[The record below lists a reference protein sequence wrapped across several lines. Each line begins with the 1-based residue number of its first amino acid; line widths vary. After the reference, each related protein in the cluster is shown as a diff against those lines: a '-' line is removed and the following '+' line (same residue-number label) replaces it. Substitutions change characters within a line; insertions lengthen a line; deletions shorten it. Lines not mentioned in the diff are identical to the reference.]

1 MHSFS
6 ELGADIFNIIFESVS
21 EGIVIVDQSQTI
33 VSTNSSANEMF
44 GYTPDAI
51 VGQPLEILIPKK
63 YHKGHRGHVGQFMKE
78 GEKRSMG
85 VGRDLFG
92 LRSDGS
98 SFPVEAGLSPFK
110 LGDEHYVMAMVIDIS
125 VRKKQQQ
132 EIVQLNTQLEAK
144 IAERTEDLRQT
155 VSELEAEVEKRKEA
169 EEKTRIALKKERE
182 LNTLKT
188 KFLSLVSHEFKTPL
202 SGILT
207 SATLTGKY
215 TEADQQEKRM
225 KHLKTIQGKVKYLN
239 NILNDFLSIERLESG
254 KVSYSVTSF
263 PLGKVI
269 NEVVYEANTLLKTG
283 QRINYPGNIE
293 EIELE
298 FDEKSLNLALTNV
311 INNAIKYSPENS
323 MIDIAVECTDDQCR
337 IAVTDQG
344 IGIPEGEQKFIFNRY
359 FRAENVLLQQGTGI
373 GLNIV
378 RSHLE
383 NLGGS
388 IKFTSEEGKGSRFVI
403 GVPINSKNT

>member
-6 ELGADIFNIIFESVS
+6 ELGADIFNIIFESVT
-21 EGIVIVDQSQTI
+21 EGIVIVDQDQKI
-33 VSTNSSANEMF
+33 VSTNSSANVMF
-44 GYTPDAI
+44 GYEPEQI
-51 VGQPLEILIPKK
+51 VGQPLEILIPRE
-63 YHKGHRGHVGQFMKE
+63 YHQGHRGHVGQFMKE
-78 GEKRSMG
+78 GQKRSMG
-85 VGRDLFG
+85 VGRDLYG

-98 SFPVEAGLSPFK
+98 TFPVEAGLSPFQLNEK
-110 LGDEHYVMAMVIDIS
+110 QYVMAMVIDIS

-132 EIVQLNTQLEAK
+132 EILQLNTQLEAK
-144 IAERTEDLRQT
+144 IAERTEDLRET
-155 VSELEAEVEKRKEA
+155 VSELEAEVQKRKEA
-169 EEKTRIALKKERE
+169 EEKTKTALKKERE

-254 KVSYSVTSF
+254 KVSYSLTSF
-263 PLGKVI
+263 PLSKVI

-283 QRINYPGNIE
+283 QRIHYPDNIE

-298 FDEKSLNLALTNV
+298 FDEKSLSLALTNV
-311 INNAIKYSPENS
+311 INNAIKYSPEDS
-323 MIDIAVECTDDQCR
+323 MIDIEVSCPGEVCE
-337 IAVTDQG
+337 IAVSDQG
-344 IGIPEGEQKFIFNRY
+344 IGIPEAEQKYIFNRY

-388 IKFTSEEGKGSRFVI
+388 IKFTSEEGQGSRFVI
-403 GVPINSKNT
+403 AIPLNSKAT